1 MHQRGDDE
9 VMMSYGSM
17 INTVLFL
24 VMYMIIIWRLP
35 PTALFVD
42 AQITTILL
50 KETIG
55 FVYQ

>member
-1 MHQRGDDE
+1 MDQRGDDD

-24 VMYMIIIWRLP
+24 IMYMIILWRMP
-35 PTALFVD
+35 PTVFFVD
-42 AQITTILL
+42 VQMTTTLL

-55 FVYQ
+55 FVKQ